1 MKRYI
6 LTIIICLSL
15 VWVYAQNVA
24 VLAGMK
30 GDISVVREGK
40 TIKIKNNDLL
50 KNFDEIR
57 SGEESFAAIRFI
69 DNGATTKLFPN
80 SVLIISA
87 EKSGKNLN
95 KHNNLAKGMIQSKVT
110 PKSGQYV
117 VETPN
122 TVASVKGTDFITQ
135 YLLSRTT
142 IGVIEGEVEIRNKI
156 SNRTVSSGEDE
167 VYSSDDEGNIG
178 EEEDDSFL
186 ENDENYQ
193 SDQSVPQQGNNLEIE
208 IKKEDGTTKKV
219 RIHYE

>member
-6 LTIIICLSL
+6 LTLIICFSL
-15 VWVYAQNVA
+15 FLVYAQNVA

-30 GDISVVREGK
+30 GDISVVRDGK
-40 TIKIKNNDLL
+40 AIKIKNNELL

-80 SVLIISA
+80 SVLVISA

-95 KHNNLAKGMIQSKVT
+95 KHNNLSKGMIQTKVT
-110 PKSGQYV
+110 PKSGQFV

-135 YLLSRTT
+135 YQLRKTT
-142 IGVIEGEVEIRNKI
+142 IGVIEGEVEIRNKV
-156 SNRTVSSGEDE
+156 SNRSISSGEND
-167 VYSSDDEGNIG
+167 VYSSDDEGNIN

-186 ENDENYQ
+186 QNDENYQ
-193 SDQSVPQQGNNLEIE
+193 SENVAPQQGNNLEIE
-208 IKKEDGTTKKV
+208 IRKEDGTTKKV